1 MVFRCVECQ
10 IGVNWSFHLLCTLTI
25 EGGLSRRYPVF
36 LPSFAFTFVF
46 AGLPALVELLAVW
59 AWTVAL
65 AVVIAWVCQSF
76 RFSCSFF
83 FSCSWKLDRFV
94 VDGYICRGLV
104 VLLVTGWM
112 VVFLFFFSS
121 LSREREVRTAMG
133 DGLRW
138 WSAGFGFFE
147 CVGINLLLE
156 NKIWFFVPS
165 FGEKPNSFFS
175 NTKNVFMIFVSLNSI
190 FFPSQEMWGEVC
202 SECISGFWVRILWV
216 FFSHHP
222 PSLSCFFPHVPSP
235 LLSSTKDIKMLVAA
249 QIEVGADK
257 LFKERQIIFIH
268 WGCIWSP
275 NLFHDSSNLLRFHFQ
290 WHFSGPEGRI
300 KVCPEPIGANTYH
313 LWFKEK
319 EVRTHIT
326 P

>member
-1 MVFRCVECQ
+1 
-10 IGVNWSFHLLCTLTI
+10 
-25 EGGLSRRYPVF
+25 
-36 LPSFAFTFVF
+36 
-46 AGLPALVELLAVW
+46 
-59 AWTVAL
+59 
-65 AVVIAWVCQSF
+65 
-76 RFSCSFF
+76 
-83 FSCSWKLDRFV
+83 
-94 VDGYICRGLV
+94 
-104 VLLVTGWM
+104 
-112 VVFLFFFSS
+112 
-121 LSREREVRTAMG
+121 MG